1 METQNNTTN
10 LSQKLL
16 VTKQVADLLGI
27 SASTLEK
34 ARSTGIGNYPPYIK
48 VGRCVRYRLADVLT
62 WLEKNRHEVGAPIL

>member
-1 METQNNTTN
+1 MEMQNNTTN

-48 VGRCVRYRLADVLT
+48 VGRCVRYRLADVLA

>member
-1 METQNNTTN
+1 METKNNAAN
-10 LSQKLL
+10 LSEKLL